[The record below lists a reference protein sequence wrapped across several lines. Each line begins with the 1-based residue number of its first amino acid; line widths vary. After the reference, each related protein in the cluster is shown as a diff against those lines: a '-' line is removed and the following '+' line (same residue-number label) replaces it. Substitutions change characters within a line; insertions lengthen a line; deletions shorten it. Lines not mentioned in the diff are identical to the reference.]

1 MPTFGRTENQQ
12 YSCVHAHGWM
22 DACVCVYCARACGC
36 PGTRLTERQTLHRKI
51 VDVDITTWRVG
62 RGTWDVVCRTWCV
75 GPGVSDVVR
84 GTWFRGRGAC
94 LGCAAKSGGRVPL
107 PRCRVDRAPLA
118 AEAPTA
124 SPRITAS
131 GTRQPSQRTPPQAL
145 NPNPFPCNPTAY
157 TRIHTLARVHP
168 RPLLPLHPNTRS
180 ARRTK
185 SYSCA
190 LTARLRARAV
200 NNAGVCVCACV

>member
-1 MPTFGRTENQQ
+1 MRHRSSVAAARCSVGCDWLAVIRINARG
-12 YSCVHAHGWM
+12 CGWM

-118 AEAPTA
+118 ASIPTA
-124 SPRITAS
+124 SPHITA
-131 GTRQPSQRTPPQAL
+131 SQRTPSQAL
-145 NPNPFPCNPTAY
+145 NPGPFPCPKSMGEGTSG
-157 TRIHTLARVHP
+157 RTLRKVQAQVE
-168 RPLLPLHPNTRS
+168 
-180 ARRTK
+180 
-185 SYSCA
+185 
-190 LTARLRARAV
+190 RLCRL
-200 NNAGVCVCACV
+200 VCVEAVRCSERY